1 MKYFKEDEAKE
12 TLGGTYDPKAA
23 LITSTYKYKSGA
35 QYEGQWSGGMRHG
48 KGTMVWPDGARYE
61 GDWDLNIAQGQ
72 GKFTHVNKDVYIGQW
87 KLNRIN
93 G

>member
-1 MKYFKEDEAKE
+1 
-12 TLGGTYDPKAA
+12 
-23 LITSTYKYKSGA
+23 
-35 QYEGQWSGGMRHG
+35 MRHG

-87 KLNRIN
+87 KLNRTN